1 MGPLLSST
9 ISPVSI
15 QLLLLL
21 QLTKQPNDLL
31 TYMPTNPMTPL
42 ADAAATYQ
50 SINQPT
56 YKSI

>member
-15 QLLLLL
+15 QLLL

-50 SINQPT
+50 SINQPK